1 MKARV
6 PIAGMSKKAMNM
18 EIQRQLAEYDKKNT
32 EEIDAMV
39 LYILHTQ
46 FGWGEKRLRRFY
58 DCFADELKA
67 LTDRYLLDDTDTV
80 WLCTRKLKD
89 AGIDISEWSK
99 ED

>member
-1 MKARV
+1 
-6 PIAGMSKKAMNM
+6 MNM

-46 FGWGEKRLRRFY
+46 FGWGKKRLRRFY

-67 LTDRYLLDDTDTV
+67 LTDRYLMDDTDTV

>member
-1 MKARV
+1 
-6 PIAGMSKKAMNM
+6 MNM
-18 EIQRQLAEYDKKNT
+18 EIQRQLAEYDEKNNQ
-32 EEIDAMV
+32 EIDAMV

-46 FGWGEKRLRRFY
+46 FGWGKKRLRRFY

-67 LTDRYLLDDTDTV
+67 LTDRYLMDDTDTV

-99 ED
+99 ESLKED